1 MIALALALAPLLA
14 ALAPASA
21 HAGFYR
27 SSQPE
32 IAAALDLRADGR
44 FRFALDYGA
53 VSETGEGVWVA
64 DASTVRLTSQPL
76 PTLPSFAIVK
86 DMPAAPGELWVDFE
100 NPGFDWG
107 GPLEMLLSFDKIV
120 GLVRVSA
127 SENGYVETNGGRVT
141 AIRPLV
147 PVYGTMGAPLPLAG
161 NRGHRLTIRFLRNDL
176 GKARFVSEPLRIT
189 PEGLLLNRYETSI
202 RLDRVGPPSASG
214 E

>member
-1 MIALALALAPLLA
+1 MIALALAPLLVA
-14 ALAPASA
+14 VAPASNV
-21 HAGFYR
+21 AGLYR
-27 SSQPE
+27 SNQME
-32 IAAALDLRADGR
+32 IGAALELRSDGH
-44 FRFALDYGA
+44 FRYALDYGA

-64 DASTVRLTSQPL
+64 DSSTVRLTSQPM
-76 PTLPSFAIVK
+76 PTPPSFAIVK
-86 DMPAAPGELWVDFE
+86 DLPAAPGELWVDFE

-120 GLVRVSA
+120 GLVRVFA
-127 SENGYVETNGGRVT
+127 DENGRVETNGGRVT

-147 PVYGTMGAPLPLAG
+147 PVYGTMGAPLPLTG
-161 NRGHRLTIRFLRNDL
+161 ERGHRLTIRFLRNDL
-176 GKARFVSEPLRIT
+176 GKARFKSEPLQLT

>member
-1 MIALALALAPLLA
+1 MIALALAPLLA
-14 ALAPASA
+14 AVAAASNV
-21 HAGFYR
+21 AGFYR
-27 SSQPE
+27 SNQME
-32 IAAALDLRADGR
+32 IGAALELRSDGH
-44 FRFALDYGA
+44 FLYALDYGA

-64 DASTVRLTSQPL
+64 DGSTVRLTSQPM
-76 PTLPSFAIVK
+76 PTPPSFAIVK
-86 DMPAAPGELWVDFE
+86 DLPAAPGELWVDFE

-127 SENGYVETNGGRVT
+127 DENGRVETNGGRVT

-161 NRGHRLTIRFLRNDL
+161 ERGHRLTIRFLRNDL
-176 GKARFVSEPLRIT
+176 GKARFQSEPLQIT

-202 RLDRVGPPSASG
+202 RLNRVGPSSASG